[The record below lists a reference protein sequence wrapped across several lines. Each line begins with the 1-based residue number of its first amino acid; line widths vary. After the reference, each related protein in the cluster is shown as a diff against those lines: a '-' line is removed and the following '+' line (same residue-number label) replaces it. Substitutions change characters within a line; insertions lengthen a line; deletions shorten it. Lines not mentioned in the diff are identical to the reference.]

1 MHTNKE
7 IEVNRCPGDTKLSTK
22 WQSTGD
28 STKEHYF
35 WPFAQIINYSGKT
48 WNTRYGYLITQR
60 ELVVLRIS
68 RAVIGSGIAQTRS
81 SRTPVQTPAG
91 EHEGTYSPLF
101 VPPSSPV
108 ARQSTTNDRLPIG
121 LIDEDRPG
129 THRHGGERDRE
140 IYLGSHAQ
148 SNGSSLQG
156 PQQHHR
162 SSDVNR
168 AGQRKQ
174 PSTGSNERKRR
185 PYKRQRLEETTSS
198 PTRNSCDALRIHFLS
213 LPTNARLEFLSWLF
227 EGSLPQCTFGPE
239 ITASITPA
247 KRKVNTGVRK
257 QVRWAT
263 SQGNAGNLDDSGS
276 LEKSRK
282 GMPWLPE
289 EESLLLELRN
299 TRGLPWSDI
308 TRLFSDQ
315 YPGRSQ
321 GSIQVHWSTKLKGR
335 QS

>member
-1 MHTNKE
+1 MAPTAQSKAGENPVQLVKFRYSHKPLEDFLGLGMVSPNTKNSMASSQTAPWMHTNKD
-7 IEVNRCPGDTKLSTK
+7 IEVNHCPGDTKLSKK

-48 WNTRYGYLITQR
+48 WNTRYSYLITQR

-81 SRTPVQTPAG
+81 SRTPVQTPTG

-108 ARQSTTNDRLPIG
+108 AGQSTTPERQSHQSNVSIGSSVSPSARHSAKSLESSVLQSPGPYEPTVILIDLTILRDEFLLESSQLYQDIQDGDTIWSSQQEMPCPYPETPIVPQSIFDNDRLPIG

-162 SSDVNR
+162 SNDVNW
-168 AGQRKQ
+168 AG
-174 PSTGSNERKRR
+174 
-185 PYKRQRLEETTSS
+185 
-198 PTRNSCDALRIHFLS
+198 
-213 LPTNARLEFLSWLF
+213 
-227 EGSLPQCTFGPE
+227 
-239 ITASITPA
+239 
-247 KRKVNTGVRK
+247 
-257 QVRWAT
+257 
-263 SQGNAGNLDDSGS
+263 
-276 LEKSRK
+276 
-282 GMPWLPE
+282 
-289 EESLLLELRN
+289 
-299 TRGLPWSDI
+299 
-308 TRLFSDQ
+308 
-315 YPGRSQ
+315 
-321 GSIQVHWSTKLKGR
+321 
-335 QS
+335 